1 MSNDIKLV
9 KKEINS
15 FLIIN
20 FALIAFISIFI
31 FMVKSKSDSV
41 DFISNFAVLFMYIPA
56 FSVIVVLKKLK
67 TIVLHLL

>member
-20 FALIAFISIFI
+20 FALIAFISI